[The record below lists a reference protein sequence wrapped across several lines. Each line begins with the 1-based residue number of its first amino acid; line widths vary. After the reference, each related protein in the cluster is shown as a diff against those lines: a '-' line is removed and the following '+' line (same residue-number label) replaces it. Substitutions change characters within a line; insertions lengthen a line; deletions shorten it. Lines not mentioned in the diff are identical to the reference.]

1 MIVQNLS
8 QLLEEIKAENAQLKA
23 DMDLLKHGH
32 LKSMNLLKNL
42 LTEFIFLCLKLPF
55 GPEEKCL
62 HDAFEEFEQR
72 IDDMVEDVK
81 RCVSAALFV
90 ARDAET
96 KKDLISE
103 EEEHIGTVIIVVL
116 IELILILKIYLL

>member
-8 QLLEEIKAENAQLKA
+8 QRLDEITAKNAQMKA
-23 DMDLLKHGH
+23 DTDLLKHGH

-42 LTEFIFLCLKLPF
+42 LAEFVFLCLKLPF
-55 GPEEKCL
+55 GPEEKSL
-62 HDAFEEFEQR
+62 HDAFEEFEQQ
-72 IDDMVEDVK
+72 IEDLVEDVK

-103 EEEHIGTVIIVVL
+103 EEEHIGKYRHHSCTN
-116 IELILILKIYLL
+116 

>member
-8 QLLEEIKAENAQLKA
+8 QLLDEITAENVQLKA

-55 GPEEKCL
+55 GPEEKSL
-62 HDAFEEFEQR
+62 HDTFEEFEQR
-72 IDDMVEDVK
+72 IEDMVEDVK
-81 RCVSAALFV
+81 RCVSAALFI
-90 ARDAET
+90 ARDDET

-103 EEEHIGTVIIVVL
+103 EEEQIGKYHHSCTN
-116 IELILILKIYLL
+116 